1 MKYRLALTIAAV
13 LIGMSN
19 SAVAFAAENEAV
31 IDNKSTSSQNIII
44 RESEAGML
52 EEGKVI
58 ILTVEKIELLGD
70 LKISVEE
77 GNIEVSGEIMD
88 KDQLEDLLND
98 DPSINFSSKALSDNC
113 SYIVITVE
121 DESTEASV
129 ISIDGPELYL
139 DRTLPYGGYALE
151 SVYSNNGMWENTT
164 LDKEEAEK
172 NGVFEYKP
180 ITVDSEYVKVVTSPR
195 DKDDSTITRGIN
207 IGVGEKSITAGEDTI
222 ELDSPAYINE
232 GGYAMLPLRA
242 VSEALGATVNWNE
255 ESQSISILSGSR
267 IISMKIGEK
276 TMYVNGTPIPMNTAP
291 EISNSRAF
299 IPVRDMANAFGIK
312 NVEWDEKSSS
322 IILN

>member
-44 RESEAGML
+44 RESEARML

-77 GNIEVSGEIMD
+77 GDIEVSGEIMD
-88 KDQLEDLLND
+88 KDQLEELLND

-164 LDKEEAEK
+164 LDKEKAEK

-195 DKDDSTITRGIN
+195 DKDDSTITREIN

-299 IPVRDMANAFGIK
+299 IPVRYMANAFGIK

>member
-1 MKYRLALTIAAV
+1 MKYRLALTFAAV

-77 GNIEVSGEIMD
+77 GDIEVSGEIMD

-195 DKDDSTITRGIN
+195 DKDDSTITREIN
-207 IGVGEKSITAGEDTI
+207 IGVGEKRITAGEDTI

-299 IPVRDMANAFGIK
+299 IPVRGMANAFGIK